1 MTLAMTALSLGAQ
14 TLAEC
19 QQAAER
25 NYPLVRQTDLIR
37 QTTGLTLE
45 NIQRGWLP
53 QISATAQATLQSD
66 VTAFPDALQS
76 VYQQLGIDMKGLR
89 KDQYRLGIDAAQTL
103 YDGGSIRLQKEVARR
118 QGDVSVAEN
127 EVSLYTVRKRV
138 NEMYFG
144 LLLLDEQIAQNKILQ
159 EVLNA
164 NEQKLAAMF
173 KHGTAAQSDYLAVK
187 AERMGA
193 AQQLTNL
200 KAQRQTLLNVL
211 SAFCGIEVSQPSK
224 PEAEAPL
231 SSSHEGKS
239 QRPEL
244 RLIDARLNLANAQ
257 EKTLDAAI
265 RPRLS
270 LFAQAFYGYPGFNLF
285 EDMMKRRWTLN
296 GMVGARLTWNIGAL
310 YTRRNDK
317 AKLQLQRLAAENSRD
332 VFLFNNRLEQMQ
344 HSENIERFRKLL
356 ADDAEIINLRTA
368 VRKATESKLAHG
380 IIDANDLVKEINS
393 ENSARVQQSVHE
405 IQMLKEMY
413 DLKYA
418 TNQ

>member
-164 NEQKLAAMF
+164 NEQKLASMF

-211 SAFCGIEVSQPSK
+211 GAFCGIEVSQPTK
-224 PEAEAPL
+224 PEAEASL
-231 SSSHEGKS
+231 SSPHEGKS

-285 EDMMKRRWTLN
+285 EDMMNRRWSLN

-310 YTRRNDK
+310 YTRKNDK

-344 HSENIERFRKLL
+344 HNENIERFRKLL
-356 ADDAEIINLRTA
+356 ADDAEIINLRTS

-393 ENSARVQQSVHE
+393 ENSARVEQSVHE

>member
-103 YDGGSIRLQKEVARR
+103 YDGGNIRLQKEVAKR

-211 SAFCGIEVSQPSK
+211 SAFCGIEVSQPTK

-231 SSSHEGKS
+231 SSSPEGKS

-296 GMVGARLTWNIGAL
+296 GMVGARITWNIGAL
-310 YTRRNDK
+310 YTRKNDK

-356 ADDAEIINLRTA
+356 ADDAEIINLRTS